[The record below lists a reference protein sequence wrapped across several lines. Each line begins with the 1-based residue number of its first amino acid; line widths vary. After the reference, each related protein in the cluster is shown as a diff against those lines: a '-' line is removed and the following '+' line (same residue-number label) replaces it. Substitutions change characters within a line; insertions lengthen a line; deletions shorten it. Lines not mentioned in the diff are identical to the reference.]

1 MFLCCC
7 LNFITLLYYFLG
19 FYVVKHN
26 SKNVIVYNKVS
37 QFAICKRFSF
47 YVSVY
52 VRPVVV
58 LGSTLVKMLLEGII
72 STSGTFGYLYE
83 CAGPCGCNK
92 VTLTSEFSAS
102 LSRTYANHQFL

>member
-1 MFLCCC
+1 MLSNTIQKM
-7 LNFITLLYYFLG
+7 LLFIIKFHSLL
-19 FYVVKHN
+19 
-26 SKNVIVYNKVS
+26 
-37 QFAICKRFSF
+37 FARVFSF
-47 YVSVY
+47 FVSVY

-92 VTLTSEFSAS
+92 VTLTSELILRIFIKNICQPPV
-102 LSRTYANHQFL
+102 LIVT